1 MMHSKFWIAAIKKK
15 RMKMFNH
22 KTLRYGLS
30 FAAVLFIAG
39 WITGMG
45 GGFITNIL
53 SSLIL
58 GGCAA
63 VSLAFIQKYAKP
75 KE

>member
-1 MMHSKFWIAAIKKK
+1 
-15 RMKMFNH
+15 MFDR
-22 KTLRYGLS
+22 KTLLYGLT
-30 FAAVLFIAG
+30 FAAVLFVAG

-45 GGFITNIL
+45 GGSVANLLT
-53 SSLIL
+53 SLIL

-63 VSLAFIQKYAKP
+63 VSLAFIKKYGKP

>member
-1 MMHSKFWIAAIKKK
+1 
-15 RMKMFNH
+15 
-22 KTLRYGLS
+22 
-30 FAAVLFIAG
+30 VLFVAG

-45 GGFITNIL
+45 GDLIANLLT
-53 SSLIL
+53 SLIL

-63 VSLAFIQKYAKP
+63 VSLAFIKKYGKP

>member
-1 MMHSKFWIAAIKKK
+1 
-15 RMKMFNH
+15 MFDR
-22 KTLRYGLS
+22 KTLLYGLT
-30 FAAVLFIAG
+30 FAAVLFVAG

-45 GGFITNIL
+45 GGLIANLIT
-53 SSLIL
+53 SLIL

-63 VSLAFIQKYAKP
+63 VSLAFIKKYGKP